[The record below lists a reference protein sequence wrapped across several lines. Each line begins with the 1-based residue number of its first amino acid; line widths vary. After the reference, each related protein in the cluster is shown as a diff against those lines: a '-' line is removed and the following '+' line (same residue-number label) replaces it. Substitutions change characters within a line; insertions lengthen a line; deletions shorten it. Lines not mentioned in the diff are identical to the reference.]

1 MASCMKNVIKHKFTS
16 TDIWLMLL
24 NLIPV
29 VGVWGFGWQAVE
41 VFIVYCLESV
51 IIGLYN
57 IFRLCLTATVRKTDT
72 WNDQAPNESQV
83 GSWFFPFFF
92 LIHYGFFIAL
102 QLSIFLSTSGIG
114 NRYGISNAWSLLT
127 HLPLYL
133 SSNSKLLLI
142 AFVVSHGL
150 IVLKDYVLSGAY
162 RTASMGA
169 VMFEPYG
176 RIFVQ
181 QFTVIAGGIFI
192 AMNAGKIFI
201 TIFAAVKIFMDVF
214 VNYNRIIR
222 LMAQRAEQKRSSQ

>member
-1 MASCMKNVIKHKFTS
+1 MAPVMKNIVKHRYTS
-16 TDIWLMLL
+16 TDIYLMIL

-29 VGVWGFGWQAVE
+29 VGVWVFGWKAVE

-51 IIGLYN
+51 IIGIYN
-57 IFRLCLTATVRKTDT
+57 IFRLSLTAATRKTDT
-72 WNDQAPNESQV
+72 WNDKNPDESQV

-92 LIHYGFFIAL
+92 LVHYGFFIAI
-102 QLSIFLSTSGIG
+102 QLSIFLSISGIEKL
-114 NRYGISNAWSLLT
+114 YGISNAWDFIT

-133 SSNSKLLLI
+133 SNNSKLLLV

-150 IVLKDYVLSGAY
+150 IVLKDYVLNGAY

-181 QFTVIAGGIFI
+181 QFTVIAGGIFL
-192 AMNAGKIFI
+192 AFNAGKVFI
-201 TIFAAVKIFMDVF
+201 TLFAGIKIFMDVF
-214 VNYNRIIR
+214 VNYDRIIR
-222 LMAQRAEQKRSSQ
+222 IMAKRAEQKKSAQ